1 MKRICLSFSLLFS
14 LTIVATDYHVGPNES
29 LTTISE
35 VPWTTLQPG
44 DNVYIHWRA
53 TPYNE
58 KWVIN
63 RSGTISNPISI
74 IGINGPQGEQPVI
87 DGNNAVT
94 VSNVNFW
101 NENRGVIKIGGSSV
115 PADGLPSH
123 IIIENLDIRS
133 GRPPYQFIDQN
144 NQIKSYVN
152 NAASIYVE
160 KAKNLIIRKCTLHD
174 SGNGLFI
181 GAFDGATQDVLIEK
195 NHIYDNGNVGSLYE
209 HNTYTACINIT
220 YQYNH
225 FGPLR
230 SGANGN
236 NLKDRSAGLVVRNN
250 WIESG
255 NRQLDLVDAEDSQV
269 LVDHPSYHTTYVY
282 GNILIEPNN
291 AGNSQIVHYGGDSGT
306 TSIYRKGTLYFY
318 NNTVISTRTGNTTLI
333 RLSTNE
339 ETVEVFNNV
348 IYTSA
353 SGSSFAMIDD
363 TGVFNTHHNWLKTG
377 WVNCHCGTP
386 SGTIN
391 NLGSII
397 TGSNPLFVDFANQDF
412 KLTATSPL
420 INQGGTL
427 PSVLLPDNNITN
439 EYVKHQE
446 SATRMV
452 SNALDIGAYEYVSNL
467 STPNQTLQNE
477 VTVYPNPFKDTFT
490 IELNNDTLERVT
502 LYNQIG
508 QEITVAYATEIDATE
523 LNSGLYYLTIFTTNG
538 VKTTKKIIK
547 L

>member
-1 MKRICLSFSLLFS
+1 
-14 LTIVATDYHVGPNES
+14 
-29 LTTISE
+29 
-35 VPWTTLQPG
+35 
-44 DNVYIHWRA
+44 
-53 TPYNE
+53 
-58 KWVIN
+58 
-63 RSGTISNPISI
+63 
-74 IGINGPQGEQPVI
+74 
-87 DGNNAVT
+87 
-94 VSNVNFW
+94 
-101 NENRGVIKIGGSSV
+101 
-115 PADGLPSH
+115 
-123 IIIENLDIRS
+123 
-133 GRPPYQFIDQN
+133 
-144 NQIKSYVN
+144 
-152 NAASIYVE
+152 
-160 KAKNLIIRKCTLHD
+160 
-174 SGNGLFI
+174 
-181 GAFDGATQDVLIEK
+181 
-195 NHIYDNGNVGSLYE
+195 
-209 HNTYTACINIT
+209 
-220 YQYNH
+220 
-225 FGPLR
+225 
-230 SGANGN
+230 
-236 NLKDRSAGLVVRNN
+236 
-250 WIESG
+250 
-255 NRQLDLVDAEDSQV
+255 
-269 LVDHPSYHTTYVY
+269 
-282 GNILIEPNN
+282 
-291 AGNSQIVHYGGDSGT
+291 
-306 TSIYRKGTLYFY
+306 
-318 NNTVISTRTGNTTLI
+318 
-333 RLSTNE
+333 
-339 ETVEVFNNV
+339 
-348 IYTSA
+348 
-353 SGSSFAMIDD
+353 MIDD

-391 NLGSII
+391 NLGNII
-397 TGSNPLFVDFANQDF
+397 TGSNPLFVDFASQDF

>member
-333 RLSTNE
+333 RLSTNA
-339 ETVEVFNNV
+339 ETAEVFNNV

-391 NLGSII
+391 NLGNII
-397 TGSNPLFVDFANQDF
+397 TGSNPLFVDFASQDF